1 MILAI
6 IGVIIGF
13 VLLVKGADFFVEG
26 SGSVA
31 KKFNVPVFI
40 IGMTIVAMGTSAPE
54 CAVSISASLHG
65 SNGMAI
71 SNVIGSNIF
80 NLLVVCGVCALF
92 QPLEIKK
99 ETLKR
104 EFPFS
109 VLVAVIIG
117 IMGLIG
123 MKVGHVEGIIL
134 VVLFAIFLYGMVR
147 IARNTRKAGELV
159 EEEEIK
165 DLPLW
170 KCLVFIGGGLVA
182 IVIGGQVVVNC
193 SETIA
198 RGFGLSE
205 TLIGLTICSIGTSLT
220 GTCDICGCGKE
231 KSGWNGTWKRYWF
244 QYFQYFAGRWTCIR
258 NQPDCNEH
266 EQSDRYCDIGDC
278 QCIYY
283 GSCMEKTASDTG
295 RWCEYAC
302 CLCSLYGLHLR
313 QRSTVILDFTDH
325 SLHSVKTIRRDLF
338 F

>member
-54 CAVSISASLHG
+54 CAVSISASLQG

-92 QPLEIKK
+92 QPLVIKK
-99 ETLKR
+99 ATLKK

-109 VLVAVIIG
+109 VLVAGILG
-117 IMGLIG
+117 IMGFIG
-123 MKVGHVEGIIL
+123 MTVGHADGIIL
-134 VVLFAIFLYGMVR
+134 VVIFAFFLYWMVLS
-147 IARNTRKAGELV
+147 AKKSMQAGEDV
-159 EEEEIK
+159 EAEEIK
-165 DLPLW
+165 DLPMW

-182 IVIGGQVVVNC
+182 IVIGGQIVVNC

-205 TLIGLTICSIGTSLT
+205 TLIGLTICSIGTSLPELVT
-220 GTCDICGCGKE
+220 SVVAAKKNQAGMALGNVIGSNIFNILLVGGLASAISPIAVNMNNIIDI
-231 KSGWNGTWKRYWF
+231 
-244 QYFQYFAGRWTCIR
+244 I
-258 NQPDCNEH
+258 
-266 EQSDRYCDIGDC
+266 IL
-278 QCIYY
+278 IVI
-283 GSCMEKTASDTG
+283 
-295 RWCEYAC
+295 
-302 CLCSLYGLHLR
+302 SLYIMILVWKKQLLTRAGGVSML
-313 QRSTVILDFTDH
+313 VIYAAYMVYICMREVL
-325 SLHSVKTIRRDLF
+325 
-338 F
+338 

>member
-31 KKFNVPVFI
+31 KKFNIPVFI

-54 CAVSISASLHG
+54 CAVSISASLRG
-65 SNGMAI
+65 INGMAI

-92 QPLEIKK
+92 QPLVIKK
-99 ETLKR
+99 ETLKK

-117 IMGLIG
+117 VMGLAG
-123 MKVGHVEGIIL
+123 MMVVHMDGIIL
-134 VVLFAIFLYGMVR
+134 VVIFALFLYWMVR
-147 IARNTRKAGELV
+147 SAKKSMQAGEDV
-159 EEEEIK
+159 EAEEIK
-165 DLPLW
+165 DLPIW

-182 IVIGGQVVVNC
+182 IVIGGQMVVNC

-205 TLIGLTICSIGTSLT
+205 TLIGLTICSIGTSLPELVT
-220 GTCDICGCGKE
+220 SVVAAKKNQAGMALGNVIGSNIFNILLVGGLASAISPIAMNMNNLIDIV
-231 KSGWNGTWKRYWF
+231 
-244 QYFQYFAGRWTCIR
+244 ILV
-258 NQPDCNEH
+258 
-266 EQSDRYCDIGDC
+266 IV
-278 QCIYY
+278 
-283 GSCMEKTASDTG
+283 
-295 RWCEYAC
+295 
-302 CLCSLYGLHLR
+302 SLYIMALVRKKQLLTRAGGVSMLAVYAAYMVYICVREVL
-313 QRSTVILDFTDH
+313 
-325 SLHSVKTIRRDLF
+325 
-338 F
+338 